1 MRVFPAKN
9 SIRKVPIFTA
19 PPPRDERESDQ
30 DFERRSQAFESLRD
44 IRADVRMLG
53 RSEAVRLQ
61 HARASLTFEFRMSQL
76 LPVEE
81 QRPIPFEWI
90 ERWREV
96 NREIVKATL
105 VGLPGAKVGDVELER
120 GLSPEELV
128 ELVDQTGL
136 LVEVAAACLEAQNP
150 TREERDFLG
159 S

>member
-1 MRVFPAKN
+1 MRTFPAKN
-9 SIRKVPIFTA
+9 SIRKVAIFGA
-19 PPPRDERESDQ
+19 PPARDEGESDQ
-30 DFERRSQAFESLRD
+30 DFERRRKHFEALQE

-53 RSEAVRLQ
+53 RAEAVRLQ
-61 HARASLTFEFRMSQL
+61 HARASLTFEFRMYQHA
-76 LPVEE
+76 ED
-81 QRPIPFEWI
+81 QRPIPLEWI
-90 ERWREV
+90 ERWREA
-96 NREIVKATL
+96 NKEIVRSAL